1 MWLIYDGEKVRYSKF
16 SVGLMCLFASNSFAL
31 ELVTSSENAALHK
44 IEQQY
49 DIDSLLI
56 SANDKLSRYN
66 KNEYEHKSLAAQIE
80 NDKAKYQ
87 QDIIALPEKILSRV
101 KVNEYLKEIEEL
113 VFTIDESQTKYKADG
128 AALKKELQ
136 TIAND
141 NNKLNEFRFEKNK
154 QLSALKQQVVD
165 RLAVELAKPSSVKNI
180 ALNSTAVCTKFQ
192 SINECLNDNEKIII
206 LNAKKSDPFLNER
219 SVLLSYDVLNASMN
233 MKGEL
238 SYSVR
243 MSFKPSYNRKIES
256 ILNEKFGLKSA
267 MLTLI
272 SNVDAEWYIDGNKV
286 GSGKKL
292 IQEVTLGRHGILA
305 SYNLLDQ
312 SSIEIIE
319 ANGQF
324 TYTFANPKNTITPK
338 ASMAEKK
345 QPTKKKVAKK
355 TVIKLKPTNQD
366 ITKTAEKN
374 KDYLYFMGIE
384 PSSETQKKS
393 FNEQSI
399 TSTN

>member
-393 FNEQSI
+393 FNEQNI